1 EHKFNARLKWR
12 IDSASRLDIVPNIR
26 YLESGRAGNTDF
38 VTTRDHN
45 PINSSIRSNSSDNS
59 SLNIGGTL
67 TYMYRFK
74 KRRRTASLSMS
85 GNKSS
90 NEATGLNLAVTSYYK
105 DAVFTRKDTNNNQSD
120 TDGYGNGFR
129 GRLSFTENIS
139 RLSRLQANYSLRTTS
154 GYSNRE
160 TYEFLAE
167 TEQLGEL
174 RDRLSNE
181 FRNDY
186 IYHSGGLSY
195 IYNKK
200 DVLRIQGGLN
210 YEHGV
215 RKNDRTVPYSILTTA
230 NFGSFQPE

>member
-1 EHKFNARLKWR
+1 YTFVYLSPPPTSHSAIAFLAASQANQFRDQPQFTYILSREHKLNACLKWH
-12 IDSASRLDIVPNIR
+12 IYSANRLDIVPNIR

-74 KRRRTASLSMS
+74 KRGRTASLSMS

-105 DAVFTRKDTNNNQSD
+105 DAVFTRKDTNNNQSV

-139 RLSRLQANYSLRTTS
+139 RL
-154 GYSNRE
+154 
-160 TYEFLAE
+160 
-167 TEQLGEL
+167 
-174 RDRLSNE
+174 
-181 FRNDY
+181 
-186 IYHSGGLSY
+186 
-195 IYNKK
+195 
-200 DVLRIQGGLN
+200 
-210 YEHGV
+210 
-215 RKNDRTVPYSILTTA
+215 
-230 NFGSFQPE
+230 